1 MTDLIAG
8 QVEMGVVALNAVAPH
23 LKNGALRAIGLC
35 ATRSPAAPDIPTIAE
50 QGLPNYAI
58 EGWFAVGGGAAGLPP
73 AEVKRLNTVFT
84 KAFTKA
90 FTSPDVLEAMK
101 KQGNTINPGTPEVAA
116 KFFQSD
122 AARYAALVKK
132 ANVTL

>member
-1 MTDLIAG
+1 M
-8 QVEMGVVALNAVAPH
+8 P
-23 LKNGALRAIGLC
+23 
-35 ATRSPAAPDIPTIAE
+35 
-50 QGLPNYAI
+50 
-58 EGWFAVGGGAAGLPP
+58 WGGAAGLPP
-73 AEVKRLNTVFT
+73 AEVKRLNTV
-84 KAFTKA
+84 FTKA

>member
-50 QGLPNYAI
+50 QGLPTTRSR
-58 EGWFAVGGGAAGLPP
+58 AGLPWGGGR
-73 AEVKRLNTVFT
+73 AAAGRG
-84 KAFTKA
+84 KASQHGVHQGIYQPGRA
-90 FTSPDVLEAMK
+90 GSDEEA
-101 KQGNTINPGTPEVAA
+101 G
-116 KFFQSD
+116 
-122 AARYAALVKK
+122 
-132 ANVTL
+132 